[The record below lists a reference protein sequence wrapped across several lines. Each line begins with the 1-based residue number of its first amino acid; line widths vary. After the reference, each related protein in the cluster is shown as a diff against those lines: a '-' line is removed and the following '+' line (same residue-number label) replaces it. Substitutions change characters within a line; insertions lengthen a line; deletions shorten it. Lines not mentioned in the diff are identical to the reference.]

1 MILGSHNSWTYL
13 KPKKW
18 WMKAIKFTAK
28 CQKYDIETQYEKYG
42 VKCFD
47 LRIKFV
53 DDVPVIAHGPVQY
66 KYNLDELVEDLK
78 YLNEKGDVY
87 LRILHEVRNKKEYT
101 EEAVEQFKGFCEDLI
116 IMFPNLKFWC
126 GRNLY
131 NWVVDFK
138 FKYDPSCE
146 ELYSSVCS
154 PKYIDDWY
162 PLIYA
167 KLHNKKNI
175 KKGTDKDILL
185 IDFVNIQ

>member
-18 WMKAIKFTAK
+18 WMKVIKFTAK
-28 CQKYDIETQYEKYG
+28 CQKYDIKTQYERYG
-42 VKCFD
+42 VRCFD

-53 DDVPVIAHGPVQY
+53 DDEPVIAHGPVQY
-66 KYNLDELVEDLK
+66 KYDLNELVEDLK

-101 EEAVEQFKGFCEDLI
+101 EDAVEQFKGFCEDLVV
-116 IMFPNLKFWC
+116 MFPKLKCWC

-131 NWVVDFK
+131 NWAVDFK
-138 FKYDPSCE
+138 FDCEPSCE
-146 ELYSSVCS
+146 ELYSSVTN

-175 KKGTDKDILL
+175 KKGTDKDIML